1 MIRPRAVLAAL
12 LPAALLASAAPAPAS
27 ASATDEAPPDA
38 PRTAQAGS
46 VRIAFDGRTAT
57 LRAPERVGE
66 RARIRVRCGSQTLA
80 RKAIGTATAR
90 VRPRQRLALRLSR
103 AVPDAEWCAYEILA
117 GATDD
122 AYLRPSG
129 AGALRPASPAP
140 PAALT
145 PQTPGVRAATTTD
158 VAPSDVVPS
167 GGKADFLVAGS
178 ILTVRFAGP
187 TTGSRLLTLVCG
199 TADKAIGVRTI
210 AVQGGRRV
218 LTADL
223 AADLAAARWCLV
235 EQDDGGR
242 DVLGA
247 DLQPS
252 GATPPQVPSAP

>member
-1 MIRPRAVLAAL
+1 MNRRHAVLAAL
-12 LPAALLASAAPAPAS
+12 LPAALLASAAPAPAL
-27 ASATDEAPPDA
+27 ASADEVPPDA

-129 AGALRPASPAP
+129 AGALRPAQVAP

-145 PQTPGVRAATTTD
+145 AQTPGVRAATTTD
-158 VAPSDVVPS
+158 VAPSDLVPS
-167 GGKADFLVAGS
+167 GGKAEFLVAGS
-178 ILTVRFAGP
+178 TLTVRFAGP
-187 TTGSRLLTLVCG
+187 TTGSRLLTLACG

-223 AADLAAARWCLV
+223 AADLTAARWCLV

-242 DVLGA
+242 DVLGV